1 MKDREVKY
9 MGYTYE
15 VQNWQGLLQQLVNY
29 TSLGY
34 TKYCE
39 VEYPERKREQFS
51 AIDRKII
58 AKYHADKSKDQRS
71 RLKKKGYANFVF
83 MRWDKYAWILQSPG
97 VLRDDIVYDDTFHS
111 FAGRPI
117 EVRVGPETLLVV
129 GLFGRNGGV
138 SVKMSKETYREVRA
152 GLMEAACSGDRNRC
166 VKEFNKLNGLPAW
179 HGIVQQKV
187 RLAEYLVKQA
197 RSHQMKLSKR
207 DLRIYTRRKVYPVWK
222 DRVRRRI

>member
-1 MKDREVKY
+1 MKGREVIH
-9 MGYTYE
+9 MGYTHE
-15 VQNWQGLLQQLVNY
+15 VDSWQGVLQLLVNY

-39 VEYPERKREQFS
+39 VEYPERKRDRFS

-58 AKYHADKSKDQRS
+58 EKYRAESSKDQRS

-83 MRWDKYAWILQSPG
+83 FRWDRYAWILQSPG
-97 VLRDDIVYDDTFHS
+97 KVRDDIVYDDVFHS
-111 FAGRPI
+111 FTRRPI
-117 EVRVGPETLLVV
+117 VVRAGQEMRLVV
-129 GLFGRNGGV
+129 GRYGRNGGV
-138 SVKMSKETYREVRA
+138 SVKMATETYRNVKA
-152 GLMEAACSGDRNRC
+152 GLMEVATTGDRSRC
-166 VKEFNKLNGLPAW
+166 VREFDKLNGLPAW

-197 RSHQMKLSKR
+197 RKHQVKLSKK

-222 DRVRRRI
+222 DR

>member
-1 MKDREVKY
+1 MKDREVIH

-39 VEYPERKREQFS
+39 VEYPERKRERFS

-58 AKYHADKSKDQRS
+58 TKYHADKSKDQRS
-71 RLKKKGYANFVF
+71 RLKKKGFANFVF
-83 MRWDKYAWILQSPG
+83 MRWDRCAWILQSPG
-97 VLRDDIVYDDTFHS
+97 VVREEIVYDDIFHS
-111 FAGRPI
+111 FTARPMD
-117 EVRVGPETLLVV
+117 VRVGPETRLIV

-138 SVKMSKETYREVRA
+138 SVKISKETYRDVRA
-152 GLMEAACSGDRNRC
+152 GLMEAT
-166 VKEFNKLNGLPAW
+166 
-179 HGIVQQKV
+179 
-187 RLAEYLVKQA
+187 Y
-197 RSHQMKLSKR
+197 SHQMKLSKQ

-222 DRVRRRI
+222 DREERMT